1 MTVIGLTGGIG
12 CGKSTVAAG
21 LVRRGAHLIDADA
34 ITRELQQ
41 RGQPVFESMVE
52 RFGPTIVA
60 ADGSLDRAA
69 VAAIVFNDEEALA
82 DLNAIVHPAVG
93 EEIQRRLDELTA
105 DPSAVILIDV
115 PLLVEGAR
123 RSGRPR
129 YPMDAILVVDC
140 PEDIAVT
147 RLVTFRGLTEA
158 DARARIRNQAS
169 REERLARADRVI
181 DNSGD
186 LETLESSLGDVWTW
200 IRNLKS

>member
-41 RGQPVFESMVE
+41 PGESVFEAMVE
-52 RFGPTIVA
+52 RFGPGVVA
-60 ADGSLDRAA
+60 SDGSLDRAA
-69 VAAIVFNDEEALA
+69 VAAIVFNDEAALA
-82 DLNAIVHPAVG
+82 DLNAIVHPVVG
-93 EEIQRRLDELTA
+93 REIRRRLEELTS
-105 DPSAVILIDV
+105 DPSAVVLIDV

-123 RSGRPR
+123 DTDRPR

-140 PEDIAVT
+140 PEETAVA
-147 RLVTFRGLTEA
+147 RLVEYRGLNEA

-169 REERLARADRVI
+169 RQERLARADRVI

-186 LETLESSLGDVWTW
+186 REALESSLEGVWAW
-200 IRNLKS
+200 IRGLGD